1 MACYL
6 LCITSQNAPPKTAD
20 PKKTCPEAN
29 QSIEL
34 SFAADSF
41 ARAFVH
47 TSCTTIKYVSC
58 TGSSISWSGVARSR
72 FAFSKNAGRLEKA
85 CPRANQPM
93 QSVFALHF
101 FTRVSVRLPCTTIK
115 YDIHRASNRRAGF
128 RVLVSI
134 RKTRFQLTF
143 CTFGTKNGG

>member
-47 TSCTTIKYVSC
+47 TSCTTIKYVSRM
-58 TGSSISWSGVARSR
+58 GSSISWSGVACHR
-72 FAFSKNAGRLEKA
+72 FAFSKNAGRLEKP
-85 CPRANQPM
+85 CPGASQPM
-93 QSVFALHF
+93 ELSFACDS
-101 FTRVSVRLPCTTIK
+101 FTRVSLRLPCTTIK
-115 YDIHRASNRRAGF
+115 YVIHRASNRRAGTIF
-128 RVLVSI
+128 V
-134 RKTRFQLTF
+134 FW
-143 CTFGTKNGG
+143 